1 MMQWVLANLTLS
13 CGPDRDNIIQGCQIP
28 HWKMVCTRRVGCEK
42 RTEGIEVYGSHC
54 HLKLGAVVDHIFQ
67 TEVCAGLTTWVC
79 VPKFC
84 LRNWTWPHLLNRP
97 PWHTLWVQPGS
108 SMPGI
113 ISDLQIL
120 QISLNA
126 NLISQSGGPCVC
138 TQSDLCVSDAAYNLC
153 IIQVRN
159 DLTVATAA
167 ISSISS
173 LLMGFLANLPVGLAP
188 GLGINAYVRVRI
200 RVKHG
205 D

>member
-1 MMQWVLANLTLS
+1 
-13 CGPDRDNIIQGCQIP
+13 
-28 HWKMVCTRRVGCEK
+28 
-42 RTEGIEVYGSHC
+42 
-54 HLKLGAVVDHIFQ
+54 
-67 TEVCAGLTTWVC
+67 
-79 VPKFC
+79 
-84 LRNWTWPHLLNRP
+84 
-97 PWHTLWVQPGS
+97 
-108 SMPGI
+108 MPGI